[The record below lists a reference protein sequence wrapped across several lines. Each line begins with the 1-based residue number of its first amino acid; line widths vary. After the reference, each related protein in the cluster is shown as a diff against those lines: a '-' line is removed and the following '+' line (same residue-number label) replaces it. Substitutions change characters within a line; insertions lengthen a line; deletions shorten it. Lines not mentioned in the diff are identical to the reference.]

1 MAMAAADAPWCADS
15 PEAAELA
22 ALASGGAPSELFQQQ
37 VGSSFSDVV
46 ETSRGFPAF
55 RGGGLATTA
64 GLEVVDASMLRGAF
78 AAPGCAPRPGGAE
91 QQADVEADSYVEQ
104 LGVDSLL
111 LDLPLMEETKPPRA
125 VGHKP
130 KRAEV
135 AEPRKRQKEGGAEGE
150 ATPRETPPSAAAAA
164 LRATQN
170 KGGRGTQPKKV
181 KRSGKPKQM
190 HYCSKC
196 SFSSDRKGNVST
208 SELSRT
214 DHTYSRVFGRCAAGQ
229 EALHPA
235 PHEPQAV
242 QVQAVRLLVLGQR
255 GAQAPLEAAHRRVP
269 GGVHLSGLLVP
280 VA

>member
-55 RGGGLATTA
+55 RGGGLATA

-150 ATPRETPPSAAAAA
+150 ATPPSAAAAA

-214 DHTYSRVFGRCAAGQ
+214 DRTYALRCFLGAAGQ
-229 EALHPA
+229 KALHPA
-235 PHEPQAV
+235 AHEPQAV

>member
-1 MAMAAADAPWCADS
+1 MAAADAPWCADS

-22 ALASGGAPSELFQQQ
+22 ALVSAGAPEPPLLELRHL
-37 VGSSFSDVV
+37 GSFSV
-46 ETSRGFPAF
+46 ESTHAMPAF
-55 RGGGLATTA
+55 RGGGLATA

-78 AAPGCAPRPGGAE
+78 AAPGCAPAE
-91 QQADVEADSYVEQ
+91 HQANGTADVPDSYVEQ

-111 LDLPLMEETKPPRA
+111 LDLPLMEETEPPRA
-125 VGHKP
+125 VGHKA
-130 KRAEV
+130 KRAE
-135 AEPRKRQKEGGAEGE
+135 ATEPRKRQKEGGAEGE
-150 ATPRETPPSAAAAA
+150 ATPHETPPAAA
-164 LRATQN
+164 LRAQN
-170 KGGRGTQPKKV
+170 KGGRGTQSKKV
-181 KRSGKPKQM
+181 QRGGKPKQM

-214 DHTYSRVFGRCAAGQ
+214 DHTYALTCFLGAAGQ
-229 EALHPA
+229 KALHPA

-242 QVQAVRLLVLGQR
+242 QVQAVRLLVRGQR
-255 GAQAPLEAAHRRVP
+255 GAQAPLEAAYRRVP